1 MQRASA
7 FMQNAASEG
16 IRSFAWLRMYH
27 TSHCVICTAAVARQH
42 KHTAV
47 GPIYTHI
54 TQAEY
59 AKTQKNKAT
68 EGHLGLVKAKIAKL
82 KREILEGGD
91 GKGGGGGGG
100 GRGFDVQKSGD
111 TRVACIGFP
120 SVGKCVQ
127 LQIAVDIRTVC
138 A

>member
-1 MQRASA
+1 M
-7 FMQNAASEG
+7 
-16 IRSFAWLRMYH
+16 
-27 TSHCVICTAAVARQH
+27 
-42 KHTAV
+42 
-47 GPIYTHI
+47 
-54 TQAEY
+54 QAEY

-120 SVGKCVQ
+120 SVGTC
-127 LQIAVDIRTVC
+127 R
-138 A
+138 

>member
-1 MQRASA
+1 M
-7 FMQNAASEG
+7 NT
-16 IRSFAWLRMYH
+16 H
-27 TSHCVICTAAVARQH
+27 
-42 KHTAV
+42 
-47 GPIYTHI
+47 THI
-54 TQAEY
+54 SQAEY

-127 LQIAVDIRTVC
+127 LHLHNSLPFALYARENYQQNDVLMMPYMLMDICMNRQVNTDE
-138 A
+138 